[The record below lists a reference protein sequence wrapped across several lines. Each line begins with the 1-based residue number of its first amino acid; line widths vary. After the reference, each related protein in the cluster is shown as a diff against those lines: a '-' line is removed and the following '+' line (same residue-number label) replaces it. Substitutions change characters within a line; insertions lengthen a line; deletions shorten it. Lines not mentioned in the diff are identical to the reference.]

1 MHALIGLV
9 LALTLPQVAP
19 ASQTVDLR
27 GRSQNLRLYGPQTG
41 EPIIVS
47 SGDGGW
53 VHLGPHIAAFL
64 ASRGYFVIGFDV
76 RAYLTSFTS
85 GSSTLD
91 PAAEPKDYAV
101 LAEFAKRT
109 TGKKP
114 LLIGVSEGAG
124 LSLLA
129 ATDPQTKSLVTGV
142 IGVGLPDINE
152 LGWRW
157 RDVMIYVTHKVPN
170 EPTFSTV
177 TIAANVAPLPLA
189 AIHSTSDEFVPLADV
204 QRVIDRAKDPKRLWI
219 VNAVD
224 HRFSN
229 NERDF
234 EARLLEAMAWVQQH
248 SPR

>member
-1 MHALIGLV
+1 MHAVIALIV
-9 LALTLPQVAP
+9 ALTLLQTAP
-19 ASQTVDLR
+19 ALQTVDLR
-27 GRSQNLRLYGPQTG
+27 GHAQSLRLYGPTTG

-53 VHLGPHIAAFL
+53 VHLGPQIATFL
-64 ASRGYFVIGFDV
+64 AGRGYFVIGFDV
-76 RAYLTSFTS
+76 RAYLTSFTA
-85 GSSTLD
+85 GSTTLD

-101 LAEFAKRT
+101 LAEFARRT

-129 ATDPQTKSLVTGV
+129 ATDPQTKTLVTGV

-157 RDVMIYVTHKVPN
+157 RDAIIYLTHKVPN
-170 EPTFSTV
+170 EPTFSTLG
-177 TIAANVAPLPLA
+177 IAANVAPLPLA

-204 QRVIDRAKDPKRLWI
+204 QRVIDRANEPKRLWI
-219 VNAVD
+219 VNASD

-229 NERDF
+229 NPRDF
-234 EARLLEAMAWVQQH
+234 EARLLDAMAWVTQH
-248 SPR
+248 APR